1 MNDME
6 NTKHTPAPWKVLVG
20 GDEDLAHPGV
30 DTEDESLS
38 IVILGF
44 KDSDEDD
51 GGVRGSNYN
60 EALANAHLIAAA
72 PDLLEALKLAQSAV
86 ADFHSGMNT
95 TRPFQETRERNE
107 RILGSIRAA
116 IAKAEGRTE

>member
-20 GDEDLAHPGV
+20 GGEDLAHPGV

-72 PDLLEALKLAQSAV
+72 PDLLEALKAMVDKFDSEI
-86 ADFHSGMNT
+86 HSEYDDTSMLKDRLSEANFA
-95 TRPFQETRERNE
+95 RL
-107 RILGSIRAA
+107 I
-116 IAKAEGRTE
+116 IAKAEGRAE